1 MNRKTII
8 VETNWVVDVVA
19 PAHLQNPQALKLLT
33 QARDGE
39 IDLYVPAICLVEAR
53 KTIPRRFSPRAL
65 SGDIRKFIRWAKA
78 NSKVMFG
85 DADSALKVLDQ
96 FDGLVA
102 HELTKVA
109 ERLSALADLP
119 YLKVFPLSDQMLVRQ
134 VTIGSLDLYLEP
146 FDLAI
151 LAAVLVK
158 AEELF
163 AVSNQ
168 EIHFCELDSDLHPW
182 YKSGSPKPIIYDL
195 YNYSHIRV
203 NENFDLP

>member
-1 MNRKTII
+1 VNRKTVI
-8 VETNWVVDVVA
+8 VETNWVVDVIA
-19 PAHLQNPQALKLLT
+19 PAHLQNSQALKLLT
-33 QARDGE
+33 QASDGE
-39 IDLYVPAICLVEAR
+39 IDLYVPAICLVEAK
-53 KTIPRRFSPRAL
+53 KTVPRRFAPQAS
-65 SGDIRKFIRWAKA
+65 SDNIRKFIRWAKA
-78 NSKVMFG
+78 NGKVMFG

-109 ERLSALADLP
+109 ERLGALADLP
-119 YLKVFPLSDQMLVRQ
+119 YLNIFPLSEQMLERQ
-134 VTIGSLDLYLEP
+134 VNIGALDLSLQP

-168 EIHFCELDSDLHPW
+168 EIYFCELDSDLHPW
-182 YKSGSPKPIIYDL
+182 DKSGSPKPIISDL
-195 YNYSHIRV
+195 YSHSHIRV
-203 NENFDLP
+203 NTNFDLP